1 MYIFFDVYV
10 TKGQNKQ
17 TNLADLQ
24 FLLNYALFSKNCCRK
39 LLKKNLKY
47 KSILYNSTGLSVDWT
62 SREFQNQGI
71 VFSRKNQ
78 GTLSDLR
85 QFLTTESPLLMIRN
99 AFYLPWKLFL
109 FSRYLSFRLDFL
121 IMYQKNLIRK
131 IRLILKFMTPQPGW
145 KNLQYTYWP
154 ISQEVKTTRQWNL
167 AS

>member
-1 MYIFFDVYV
+1 MYIFFDIYV

-47 KSILYNSTGLSVDWT
+47 KSILYNCTGLSVDWI

-99 AFYLPWKLFL
+99 AFYFTLKALFVL
-109 FSRYLSFRLDFL
+109 KIFKFSS
-121 IMYQKNLIRK
+121 
-131 IRLILKFMTPQPGW
+131 
-145 KNLQYTYWP
+145 
-154 ISQEVKTTRQWNL
+154 
-167 AS
+167 